1 MIPPGTPEPS
11 APAGVRALARE
22 AWRART
28 AAVAGVVLAMAV
40 AGLEVM
46 AVGALVAVTVA
57 LGVPLP
63 PAESARMAAAARVLV
78 GASPELGSALALYVA
93 LAAAQALALRGLALL
108 GWRVEQEVALA
119 LRLRLYRALAGARW
133 TSVARLRSSDVLQA
147 LTHESERVG
156 RAAAALLTL
165 VSQALVAVVYLGL
178 ALRLSPGGAAVTV
191 ACGALL
197 LAATRPQ
204 ARATRRAGALLSTA
218 QARMLAAAGEHLHGV
233 KVVKSHGGEARD
245 VARLAA
251 AARDARDATLHG
263 ARAFATSGAVFSAGG
278 AALLGGVTFAA
289 VRWVGLPGSV
299 ALLLVFLFAR
309 LVPRLQS
316 VQAVHQQVLHD
327 LSAYA
332 PLLRTIA
339 ELERDVEILGPAG
352 EPASLRD
359 ALVLEGVSFAY
370 PGARGDAV
378 RGVTLRVP
386 AHATVAVVGPSGSG
400 KTTLA
405 DIATG
410 LVSSSRGRVVVDG
423 RTLDGTWMRVWRG
436 AIGYVGQDAVIFDDT
451 VRANLLWARP
461 EAAEEELRAA
471 LRSAAAAGFVD
482 ALPDGMDT
490 RVGERGVSL
499 SGGERQRIALA
510 RALLRRPA
518 LLVLDEATSALD
530 AENERRIRDALRSL
544 HGTITVLLITHRL
557 ASVRDADTVHVM
569 EEGRVVQSGTWSE
582 LVSTPGRFQDMWRA
596 QESEAG

>member
-1 MIPPGTPEPS
+1 MIPPDSPEPS

-22 AWRART
+22 AWRARR
-28 AAVAGVVLAMAV
+28 AAVAGVVLAVAV

-78 GASPELGSALALYVA
+78 GASPGLGSALVLYVV
-93 LAAAQALALRGLALL
+93 LAVAQALALRGLALS

-133 TSVARLRSSDVLQA
+133 TAVARLRSSDVLQA

-178 ALRLSPGGAAVTV
+178 ALRLAPAGAAVTV

-204 ARATRRAGALLSTA
+204 ARAARRAGALLSAA

-251 AARDARDATLHG
+251 AARDAHDATLRG
-263 ARAFATSGAVFSAGG
+263 ARAFANSGALFSAGG
-278 AALLGGVTFAA
+278 AALLAGVTFAA

-316 VQAVHQQVLHD
+316 VQAVHQRIVHD
-327 LSAYA
+327 LPAYA
-332 PLLRTIA
+332 PLVRAVA
-339 ELERDVEILGPAG
+339 ELERDAERLGPAG
-352 EPASLRD
+352 HPASLKD
-359 ALVLEGVSFAY
+359 ALVLDGVSFAY
-370 PGARGDAV
+370 PGAPGDAV

-410 LVSSSRGRVVVDG
+410 LVSPAGGRVVVDG
-423 RTLDGTWMRVWRG
+423 RTLDGTWMPAWRG
-436 AIGYVGQDAVIFDDT
+436 AIGYVGQDSVLFDDT

-461 EAAEEELRAA
+461 EAAEEDLRAA
-471 LRSAAAAGFVD
+471 LRSAAADFVD
-482 ALPDGMDT
+482 ALADGMDT
-490 RVGERGVSL
+490 RVGERGVRL

-544 HGTITVLLITHRL
+544 HGTVTVLLITHRL
-557 ASVRDADTVHVM
+557 TSVRDADAVHVM
-569 EEGRVVQSGTWSE
+569 EEGRLVQSGTWSE
-582 LVSTPGRFQDMWRA
+582 LVSTSGRFRDLWRA
-596 QESEAG
+596 QENEAA